1 MGQYLSLQYGQVI
14 VVTGYPVLTAVN
26 LSQKWMC
33 NIRLHLG
40 FQTSYSVRWM
50 VGLLA
55 YGHVITKFSRMDSFS

>member
-1 MGQYLSLQYGQVI
+1 MGQYLSLRYSQVI

-26 LSQKWMC
+26 LSTWMC

-50 VGLLA
+50 VGLLV